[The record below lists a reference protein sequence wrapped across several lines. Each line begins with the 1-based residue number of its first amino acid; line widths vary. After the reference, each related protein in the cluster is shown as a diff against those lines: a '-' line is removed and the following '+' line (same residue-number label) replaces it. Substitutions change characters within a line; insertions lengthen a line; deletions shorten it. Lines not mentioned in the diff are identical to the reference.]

1 MLRRGTSGRSCS
13 ELHALRR
20 RQVVPYEVSLASGHS
35 LSGTAQHLKA
45 QRRIVRKSGT
55 GSLGRRLDGFDDAAQ
70 SGRPVRSPPEVAR
83 GLVGLAGELPDAT
96 VDLSNLHARPLA
108 SFERILSVP
117 DPRHP
122 SPFAI
127 NAAQRSDCLVCR
139 PLSTL
144 RTHRSRNRERRLKLP
159 DQHNLRG
166 DTKAD
171 FSQRE
176 RIR

>member
-70 SGRPVRSPPEVAR
+70 SGRPVRSP
-83 GLVGLAGELPDAT
+83 
-96 VDLSNLHARPLA
+96 
-108 SFERILSVP
+108 
-117 DPRHP
+117 
-122 SPFAI
+122 
-127 NAAQRSDCLVCR
+127 
-139 PLSTL
+139 
-144 RTHRSRNRERRLKLP
+144 LKLP
-159 DQHNLRG
+159 GAWLDWPASYPMRLW
-166 DTKAD
+166 T
-171 FSQRE
+171 
-176 RIR
+176 